1 MSNHQ
6 LGKEL
11 HKTVIR
17 KLDKRKIR
25 QSFKDNIYGADR
37 LDMQLYAMICVIDIY
52 NKYACVIPLKDKKGI
67 AITNPFQKVLDESDH
82 NSNKIWVD
90 RGSEYYN
97 RSMKS
102 WLKDNDIEIYEHIML
117 LLKDYYNLKENFY

>member
-25 QSFKDNIYGADR
+25 Q
-37 LDMQLYAMICVIDIY
+37 
-52 NKYACVIPLKDKKGI
+52 YACVIPLKDKKGI

-117 LLKDYYNLKENFY
+117 LLKIIII

>member
-52 NKYACVIPLKDKKGI
+52 NKYTCVIPLKDKKGI

-97 RSMKS
+97 TYHSTIKMKPFDVKS
-102 WLKDNDIEIYEHIML
+102 SIYFDIGKKI
-117 LLKDYYNLKENFY
+117 